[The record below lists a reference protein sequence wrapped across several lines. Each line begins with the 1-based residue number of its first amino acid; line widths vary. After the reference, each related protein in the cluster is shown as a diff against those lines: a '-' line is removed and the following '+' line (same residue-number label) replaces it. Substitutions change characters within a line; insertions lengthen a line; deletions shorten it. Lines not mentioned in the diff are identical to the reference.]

1 LHDGGVLHIGDRMA
15 PKDFS
20 IAEDRMSTIQQ
31 LESVDKIPVA
41 VVGGGRR
48 CLSLL
53 QMLES
58 DALRGLKM
66 EIVGVAD
73 VDPEAIGLAYAE
85 STGIFTTSDFRTLFD
100 VSKLGMIIN
109 LTGSPEVTRQLA
121 DLSPPTVT
129 VLPHLASR
137 LFQEIVQEAL
147 TASRRM
153 DEQADKISRSQAFAQ
168 ALAQATIV
176 GVMVLDTDYRIAWIN
191 EAALRATGLTQE
203 EALGRYCFQ
212 VSHQQINPCTDPK
225 AKCPMKDTLATGL
238 AAHAIHEH
246 RTADGQTSYCDIST
260 FPLFNRAG
268 QVVEVVEVIRDIT
281 VDLNEKLEQRT
292 RTLKDNLARAIQ
304 EDKLIALGKMVAS
317 VAHEINNP
325 IAAIINFAMLI
336 LESLRA
342 GPTRPGQAAKFEK
355 YLELTV
361 REAQRCGKIV
371 SNLLSFARQQ
381 PVEPKIIDLCE
392 IVDRIIQLIHHKLEL
407 SNIRLYWQSETAPL
421 FMWGDYNQIQ
431 QCLINLIFN
440 AMEAMPQ
447 GGKLTIRGG
456 CDHGPERVW
465 VRIADSGI
473 GIAPQDLPHIY
484 EPFFTTKSES
494 FGVGLG
500 LSMVYGIIR
509 EHQGEISVQSEEG
522 KGTEF
527 CISLP
532 AVPSDRPRE

>member
-1 LHDGGVLHIGDRMA
+1 MNASLHPSR
-15 PKDFS
+15 P
-20 IAEDRMSTIQQ
+20 
-31 LESVDKIPVA
+31 ESSDKISVA

-58 DALRGLKM
+58 EALRGLQM

-73 VDPEAIGLAYAE
+73 IDPEAVGLTYAK
-85 STGIFTTSDFRTLFD
+85 SAGIFTTTDFRTLFD
-100 VSKLGMIIN
+100 VSKLEMVIN
-109 LTGSPEVTRQLA
+109 LTGSQEVTRQLA
-121 DLSPPTVT
+121 DLSPPAVT

-137 LFQEIVQEAL
+137 LFQEIVHEAL
-147 TASRRM
+147 SASRQM

-176 GVMVLDTDYRIAWIN
+176 GVMVLDTNYRIVWIN
-191 EAALRATGLTQE
+191 EAALRAAGLERE

-212 VSHQQINPCTDPK
+212 VSHQQISPCAEPK
-225 AKCPMKDTLATGL
+225 GRCPMRDTLATGQ

-246 RTADGQTSYCDIST
+246 RTAEGQTSYCDIST

-281 VDLNEKLEQRT
+281 VELNEKLEQRT

-325 IAAIINFAMLI
+325 IASIINFAMLI
-336 LESLRA
+336 LESLRMGA
-342 GPTRPGQAAKFEK
+342 ARPDQMARFEK

-381 PVEPKIIDLCE
+381 PVEPKVIDLGE
-392 IVDRIIQLIHHKLEL
+392 IVDRIIQLVHHKLEL
-407 SNIRLYWQSETAPL
+407 SNIRLDWQPETSPL
-421 FMWGDYNQIQ
+421 RMWGDYNQIQ

-440 AMEAMPQ
+440 AMEAMPK
-447 GGKLTIRGG
+447 GGDLTIRGG
-456 CDHGPERVW
+456 CDPGSERVW

-473 GIAPQDLPHIY
+473 GISPQDLPHIY

-509 EHQGEISVQSEEG
+509 EHQGEIAVQSEEG
-522 KGTEF
+522 RGTEF
-527 CISLP
+527 CIFLP
-532 AVPSDRPRE
+532 AVSGDRPQE

>member
-1 LHDGGVLHIGDRMA
+1 MNASLNPARPD
-15 PKDFS
+15 
-20 IAEDRMSTIQQ
+20 TN
-31 LESVDKIPVA
+31 DKISVA

-58 DALRGLKM
+58 DALKGLKM
-66 EIVGVAD
+66 KIVGVAD
-73 VDPEAIGLAYAE
+73 TDPEALGLTYAK
-85 STGIFTTSDFRTLFD
+85 STGIFTTSDLDTLFT
-100 VSKLGMIIN
+100 VPNLEMVIN
-109 LTGSPEVTRQLA
+109 LTGSPEVTRQLGDIA
-121 DLSPPTVT
+121 PPAVT

-147 TASRRM
+147 SASRQM

-176 GVMVLDTDYRIAWIN
+176 GVIVLDTNYRIVWIN
-191 EAALRATGLTQE
+191 EAALRAAGLE
-203 EALGRYCFQ
+203 RDEALGRYCFQ
-212 VSHQQINPCTDPK
+212 VSHQQISPCAEPK
-225 AKCPMKDTLATGL
+225 AKCPMKNTLATGQ

-246 RTADGQTSYCDIST
+246 RTAEGQTSYCDIST

-281 VDLNEKLEQRT
+281 ADLNEKLEQRT

-325 IAAIINFAMLI
+325 IASIINFAMLI
-336 LESLRA
+336 LESLRMGVA
-342 GPTRPGQAAKFEK
+342 RPDQMAKFEK

-381 PVEPKIIDLCE
+381 PVEPKVIDLCD
-392 IVDRIIQLIHHKLEL
+392 IVDRIIQLVRHKLDL
-407 SNIRLYWQSETAPL
+407 SNIRLEWESEKAPL
-421 FMWGDYNQIQ
+421 LMWGDYNQIQ

-440 AMEAMPQ
+440 AMEAMPT
-447 GGKLTIRGG
+447 GGNLIIRGG
-456 CDHGPERVW
+456 CDPNSQRVW
-465 VRIADSGI
+465 LRISDSGI

-509 EHQGEISVQSEEG
+509 EHQGEISVQSQPGEG
-522 KGTEF
+522 AEF

-532 AVPSDRPRE
+532 AAPEDRPQE

>member
-1 LHDGGVLHIGDRMA
+1 MSASLHPGR
-15 PKDFS
+15 P
-20 IAEDRMSTIQQ
+20 
-31 LESVDKIPVA
+31 ESSDKISVA

-58 DALRGLKM
+58 DALKGLKLA
-66 EIVGVAD
+66 IVGVAD
-73 VDPEAIGLAYAE
+73 IDPEAVGMGYAQ
-85 STGIFTTSDFRTLFD
+85 STGIFTTSDFRSLFALPD
-100 VSKLGMIIN
+100 IEMVIN
-109 LTGSPEVTRQLA
+109 LTGSPDVTRQLA
-121 DLSPPTVT
+121 DVSPSSVT

-137 LFQEIVQEAL
+137 LFQEIVEEAL
-147 TASRRM
+147 TASRQM
-153 DEQADKISRSQAFAQ
+153 DEQADQISRSQAFAQ

-176 GVMVLDTDYRIAWIN
+176 GVMVLDTDYRIVWIN

-212 VSHQQINPCTDPK
+212 VSHQQINPCAEPK
-225 AKCPMKDTLATGL
+225 AKCPMRDTLATGL

-260 FPLFNRAG
+260 YPLFNRAG

-325 IAAIINFAMLI
+325 IASILNFAMLI

-342 GPTRPGQAAKFEK
+342 GAAGPGQMAKFEK

-381 PVEPKIIDLCE
+381 PVEPKVIDLCE
-392 IVDRIIQLIHHKLEL
+392 IVERIIQLVRHKLEL
-407 SNIRLYWQSETAPL
+407 SNIRLDWRSETSPL
-421 FMWGDYNQIQ
+421 FMWGDYTQIQ

-447 GGKLTIRGG
+447 GGELAIRGG
-456 CDHGPERVW
+456 CDPGSDRVW
-465 VRIADSGI
+465 VRIADTGTGI
-473 GIAPQDLPHIY
+473 SPQDMPHIY

-509 EHQGEISVQSEEG
+509 EHQGEISVQSEES

-532 AVPSDRPRE
+532 AVPNERHRE

>member
-1 LHDGGVLHIGDRMA
+1 MSVSLHPSRPETSG
-15 PKDFS
+15 
-20 IAEDRMSTIQQ
+20 
-31 LESVDKIPVA
+31 KISVA

-58 DALRGLKM
+58 DALKGIKI

-73 VDPEAIGLAYAE
+73 IDTEAVGLTYAK
-85 STGIFTTSDFRTLFD
+85 STSIFTTSDFRTLFD
-100 VSKLGMIIN
+100 VPKLEMIIN
-109 LTGSPEVTRQLA
+109 LTGSPEVTRRLS
-121 DLSPPTVT
+121 DLSPSAVT

-137 LFQEIVQEAL
+137 LFQEIVEEAL
-147 TASRRM
+147 TASRRV
-153 DEQADKISRSQAFAQ
+153 DEQADQISRSQTFAQ

-176 GVMVLDTDYRIAWIN
+176 GVMILDTNYRIVWIN

-212 VSHQQINPCTDPK
+212 VSHQQISPCAEPK
-225 AKCPMKDTLATGL
+225 AKCPMRDTLASGQ

-246 RTADGQTSYCDIST
+246 RTAEGQTSYCDIST

-281 VDLNEKLEQRT
+281 IDLNEKLEQRT

-325 IAAIINFAMLI
+325 IASIINFAMLI
-336 LESLRA
+336 LESLRMGVA
-342 GPTRPGQAAKFEK
+342 RPDQMAKFEK

-381 PVEPKIIDLCE
+381 PVEPKVIDLCD
-392 IVDRIIQLIHHKLEL
+392 IVDRIIQLVRHKLDL
-407 SNIRLYWQSETAPL
+407 SNIRLEWESEKAPL
-421 FMWGDYNQIQ
+421 LMWGDYNQIQ

-440 AMEAMPQ
+440 AMEAMPK
-447 GGKLTIRGG
+447 GGNLTIRGG
-456 CDHGPERVW
+456 CDPGSERVW
-465 VRIADSGI
+465 VRISDSGI
-473 GIAPQDLPHIY
+473 GIAPQDLPHIC
-484 EPFFTTKSES
+484 EPFFTTKSEG

-527 CISLP
+527 CIFLP
-532 AVPSDRPRE
+532 AVPGDRLQE